1 MNAGPIPLEA
11 IDSKS
16 GELLVIVDTPHGSP
30 VKFKYDEQLH
40 VFTITRFLPSGLVF
54 PFDFGFV
61 PGTRAEDG
69 DALDVVLLM
78 EGSSFPGC
86 LVRARLLGVLE
97 AKQKKRGRMVRDDRL
112 IAVASKSL
120 AYRRIRGLRDL
131 GRETLDGIER
141 FFAASN
147 QVEGRRFEALGRFG
161 LIRARAILE
170 RSLLD
175 SGGGRRGKTLKRG
188 SRS

>member
-1 MNAGPIPLEA
+1 MGEELARLEA

-16 GELLVIVDTPHGSP
+16 GELLVVVDTPRGSA
-30 VKFKYDEQLH
+30 VKFKYDEELR
-40 VFTITRFLPSGLVF
+40 VFTIARFLPSGLVF

-78 EGSSFPGC
+78 EGLSFPGC
-86 LVRARLLGVLE
+86 VVRARLLGVLE

-120 AYRRIRGLRDL
+120 AYRRVRRLHDL
-131 GRETLDGIER
+131 ERETLDGIER

-147 QVEGRRFEALGRFG
+147 QVEGRRFEARGRFG
-161 LIRARAILE
+161 LARARATLE
-170 RSLLD
+170 RSLLN
-175 SGGGRRGKTLKRG
+175 SGARRHRKRR